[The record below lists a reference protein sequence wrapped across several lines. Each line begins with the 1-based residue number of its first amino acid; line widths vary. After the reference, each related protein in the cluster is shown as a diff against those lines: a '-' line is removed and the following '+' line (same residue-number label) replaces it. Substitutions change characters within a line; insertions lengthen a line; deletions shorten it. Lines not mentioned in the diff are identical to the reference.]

1 MSTMSIDPLVA
12 SMSASGREFLARIGR
27 RFGSEEVLAQ
37 ARRTLGA
44 HERFGAQVRLHGF
57 SEADAKLLAAATES
71 AATRAA
77 SGAASGAQART
88 RARPK
93 VTDANYVHAL
103 EQAKNGRTRA
113 RSVLTSAYRRLRM
126 TGGAEAE
133 PVMLAI
139 TRVLTETSGPGGDDR
154 VYAGELERLIAVLS
168 EPALRDTIA
177 DSGGPQ
183 ALAKASAALA
193 TLTRV
198 DSDELDAAC
207 EPVPDN
213 LDADAIDGMI
223 VELVRTAQF
232 AAKAA
237 AKELGNRNIA
247 VEFRLRLLA

>member
-1 MSTMSIDPLVA
+1 MSTMLIDPLVA

-57 SEADAKLLAAATES
+57 SEADAKLLAAATDW
-71 AATRAA
+71 AATRTA
-77 SGAASGAQART
+77 SGTQAHI

-93 VTDANYVHAL
+93 VTDGNYVHAL

-154 VYAGELERLIAVLS
+154 VYADELERLIAILS

-183 ALAKASAALA
+183 ALAKATAALA

-237 AKELGNRNIA
+237 AKELGNRTIA

>member
-57 SEADAKLLAAATES
+57 SEADAKLLAAATDW
-71 AATRAA
+71 
-77 SGAASGAQART
+77 AASGAQART

-154 VYAGELERLIAVLS
+154 VYADELERLIALLG

-207 EPVPDN
+207 EPVPAN